1 MKALRATVL
10 GTVLLLSACEIEP
23 TPVDYI
29 DRATSAEAGRLQAEA
44 EVRDRVLA
52 RGPALGRRDPADAY
66 LALAPS
72 RDLFVVGPGGDG
84 GEGTGPERIRAI
96 LESLAAEPTPVLTRE
111 VAVSVAPR
119 ANVAWFHALLDGEGE
134 EAPGLRV
141 TGVSELNEGAW
152 QLVQAHL
159 SSPITPPP
167 PSSPPEQGE
176 DSAAA
181 E

>member
-29 DRATSAEAGRLQAEA
+29 DRATSAEAGRAQAAA

-52 RGPALGRRDPADAY
+52 MGQALGRRNPADAY

-72 RDLFVVGPGGDG
+72 RDLFVVGPGAGT
-84 GEGTGPERIRAI
+84 GEGTGPERIREI
-96 LESLAAEPTPVLTRE
+96 LEGLAAEPTPVLTRD
-111 VAVSVAPR
+111 VAVSVALR
-119 ANVAWFHALLDGEGE
+119 ANVAWFHAELAGEGE
-134 EAPGLRV
+134 ETPGLRV
-141 TGVSELNEGAW
+141 TGVYALNEGAW

-159 SSPITPPP
+159 STPLTPPP